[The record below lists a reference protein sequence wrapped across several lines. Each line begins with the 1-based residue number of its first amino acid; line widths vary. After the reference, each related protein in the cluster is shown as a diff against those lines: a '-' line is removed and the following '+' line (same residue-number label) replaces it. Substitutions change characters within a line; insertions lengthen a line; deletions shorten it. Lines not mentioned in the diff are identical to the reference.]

1 MPEAD
6 LRPRPTVIL
15 SSEPIDFVALTERVR
30 SHSAGAVLLFL
41 GTVRELTGGRG
52 TQHLV
57 YEAHPTMALSKLHE
71 LAAQACHQWPICGL
85 AVVHRVGHLDLG
97 DVSVAIAVA
106 TPHRDQAYAAGRWLI
121 DTLKLQVP
129 IWKQEHWTDGQ
140 VEWVHPGTP
149 EPASGSTLGTC
160 ADSPALPGS

>member
-41 GTVRELTGGRG
+41 GTVREFTGGRG

-57 YEAHPTMALSKLHE
+57 YEAHPTMALAKLQE

-121 DTLKLQVP
+121 DTLKSQVP

-149 EPASGSTLGTC
+149 EPVSGSPLGTC
-160 ADSPALPGS
+160 TDSPALPGS